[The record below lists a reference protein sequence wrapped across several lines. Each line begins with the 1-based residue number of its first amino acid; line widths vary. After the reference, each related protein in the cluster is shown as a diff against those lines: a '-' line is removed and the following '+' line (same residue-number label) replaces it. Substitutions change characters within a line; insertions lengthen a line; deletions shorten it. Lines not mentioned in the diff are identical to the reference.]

1 MEKKLIKNCTIFKI
15 FISLLMIGFT
25 SLACN
30 SEDESKDNDGPDK
43 LPNTS
48 WKFYGFGSKN
58 GSKIREA
65 MPIECETCYTI
76 TFHEEKKIT
85 GKTTTNDFVGEY
97 TINGDE
103 LCLKNVGTTKV
114 GEIGDGEEFYL
125 SLLSCSY
132 FSIIGK
138 RLFLYY
144 NNKQNYLL
152 FNLKQKPL

>member
-1 MEKKLIKNCTIFKI
+1 MKKLF
-15 FISLLMIGFT
+15 FIAAIALLGGMLT
-25 SLACN
+25 AC
-30 SEDESKDNDGPDK
+30 SSSDDEYKGKDDGPDN

-58 GSKIREA
+58 DSKVREA
-65 MPIECETCYTI
+65 IPNDCETCFI
-76 TFHEEKKIT
+76 VTFDDKGAIT

-114 GEIGDGEEFYL
+114 GEIGDGEEFYT
-125 SLLSCSY
+125 SLLSCSH
-132 FSIIGK
+132 FSIVGK

-144 NNKQNYLL
+144 NNEQNYLL
-152 FNLKQKPL
+152 FNLKQTSL